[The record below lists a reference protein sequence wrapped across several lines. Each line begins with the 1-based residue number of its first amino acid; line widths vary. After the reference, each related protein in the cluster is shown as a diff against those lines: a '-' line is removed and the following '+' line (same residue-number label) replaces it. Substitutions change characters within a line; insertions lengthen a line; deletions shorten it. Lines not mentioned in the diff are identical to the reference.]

1 MKNVSDIIKYI
12 VFVSIIIFE
21 FYGLASGTARA
32 FLGVVV
38 GVLVIY
44 LIKTLKFLDYPVV
57 RELFL
62 LLILNVIYYYISPK
76 AVAFQF
82 TIPRETTGF
91 FANIVL
97 CLGVFFISY
106 YFSLHKRIGE
116 NEMILFFIFTFI
128 ALTFRFYETK
138 DQIAIDYD
146 GHMRTMNMA
155 YDFVAIIPYIY
166 LFKRKLLGL
175 LFIFSMT
182 YFVAYGGKRGA
193 IVAFL
198 LTTAFIIYMWFL
210 QDLKKNR
217 TLKLFA
223 FVISIGV
230 AYYILSDVFQ
240 NSYLLQ
246 HRLDMTLEGDTNGR
260 DVIAKRIMEYFWDS
274 PSVINVLF
282 GYGFC
287 SSVVFAGNYAH
298 NDWLELFSMSGM
310 LGVVLYASFF
320 FQFFFLISQK
330 TLSKKLRTLLI
341 LVFIIWSFKSVFS
354 MGYCSVSN
362 MSLSF
367 ILGYLTG
374 IERNSKF
381 SIFKKTE

>member
-138 DQIAIDYD
+138 DQIAIDFD
-146 GHMRTMNMA
+146 GRMRTMNMA

-166 LFKRKLLGL
+166 LFKRKL
-175 LFIFSMT
+175 FI
-182 YFVAYGGKRGA
+182 
-193 IVAFL
+193 
-198 LTTAFIIYMWFL
+198 
-210 QDLKKNR
+210 
-217 TLKLFA
+217 
-223 FVISIGV
+223 
-230 AYYILSDVFQ
+230 
-240 NSYLLQ
+240 
-246 HRLDMTLEGDTNGR
+246 
-260 DVIAKRIMEYFWDS
+260 
-274 PSVINVLF
+274 
-282 GYGFC
+282 
-287 SSVVFAGNYAH
+287 
-298 NDWLELFSMSGM
+298 
-310 LGVVLYASFF
+310 
-320 FQFFFLISQK
+320 
-330 TLSKKLRTLLI
+330 
-341 LVFIIWSFKSVFS
+341 
-354 MGYCSVSN
+354 
-362 MSLSF
+362 
-367 ILGYLTG
+367 
-374 IERNSKF
+374 
-381 SIFKKTE
+381 